1 MIEEIKEKIDEI
13 YPHIVKIRRK
23 IHEHPEL
30 KLQEYETSKIVASE
44 LQKAGWQVFPHFAD
58 TTAVI
63 GLLEGNQPGPTR
75 AFRAD
80 MDALPIKEETGLPY
94 SSKVDGVMHACGHDF
109 HTAILVGLA
118 HILSGFRKRLSG
130 NVVLVFQPGEE
141 GGFGGKILTEAGLIE
156 KFGIEYIIG
165 QHLFPNIPLGK
176 IGYKKGVMT
185 ANSDSF
191 RIIIEGEGGHGA
203 RPEETIDPVA
213 VSSHITLGLYTLLS
227 REIAPMDPT
236 VITVGSIK
244 AGNAGNVIPS
254 EAVMEG
260 TVRTLSEENR
270 NKVLSRLKS
279 VAEGIASTF
288 RAKAHVDI
296 ELGYPSVIN
305 DPEITNKVIQAGK
318 ILLGEKS
325 IVEIKH
331 PSMGGEDFAYYLR
344 KTKGSFYRI
353 GVGPSYPL
361 HNPKFA
367 PDEKALKIGM
377 GINATIALLL
387 P

>member
-1 MIEEIKEKIDEI
+1 MMERIKEKIDEI
-13 YPHIVKIRRK
+13 YPHVVEVRRK

-30 KLQEYETSKIVASE
+30 RLQEYETSKIVASE
-44 LQKAGWQVFPHFAD
+44 LQKVGWQTLSSFAD

-63 GLLEGNQPGPTR
+63 GILEGKKDGPTR

-94 SSKVDGVMHACGHDF
+94 SSKIDGVMHACGHDF
-109 HTAILVGLA
+109 HTAILIGLA
-118 HILSGFRKRLSG
+118 YILSELKESLKGK
-130 NVVLVFQPGEE
+130 VVLVFQPGEE

-165 QHLFPNIPLGK
+165 QHLFPNIPFGK
-176 IGYKKGVMT
+176 IGYRKGVMT
-185 ANSDSF
+185 ANADSF
-191 RIIIEGEGGHGA
+191 RIIIQGAGGHGA

-213 VSSHITLGLYTLLS
+213 VSSHITLGLYTLLA
-227 REIAPMDPT
+227 REISPMDPT
-236 VITVGSIK
+236 VITVGSIR
-244 AGNAGNVIPS
+244 AGKAGNVIPS
-254 EAVMEG
+254 EAIMEG
-260 TVRTLSEENR
+260 TIRTLGERNR
-270 NKVLSRLKS
+270 EKALNRLKS

-288 RAKAHVDI
+288 RAKAQVEI

-305 DPEITNKVIQAGK
+305 DPEITDKVTQAGK
-318 ILLGEKS
+318 IFLGDENV
-325 IVEIKH
+325 IEIEH

-361 HNPKFA
+361 HNSKFA
-367 PDEKALKIGM
+367 PNEEALKIGM

>member
-1 MIEEIKEKIDEI
+1 MIKEIREKIDEI
-13 YPHIVKIRRK
+13 YPHVAEIRRK

-30 KLQEYETSKIVASE
+30 KLQECETSRIVASE
-44 LQKAGWQVFPHFAD
+44 LQKAGWQVFPRFAD

-63 GLLEGNQPGPTR
+63 ALLEGNQAGPTR

-118 HILSGFRKRLSG
+118 YILSGFRKRLSG

-191 RIIIEGEGGHGA
+191 RIIVEGEGGHGA

-227 REIAPMDPT
+227 REVPPMNPT
-236 VITVGSIK
+236 VITVGSIR

-254 EAVMEG
+254 EAIMEG

-270 NKVLSRLKS
+270 KRVLNRLKS
-279 VAEGIASTF
+279 IAEGIASTF

-305 DPEITNKVIQAGK
+305 DPEITDKVIQAGR
-318 ILLGEKS
+318 IFLGEENV
-325 IVEIKH
+325 IEIEH
-331 PSMGGEDFAYYLR
+331 PSMGGEDFAYYLK

-353 GVGPSYPL
+353 GVGPNYPL
-361 HNPKFA
+361 HSPKFA